1 MNKYHAL
8 PLALLFATLT
18 PQAVANRCAG
28 EFSEPVA
35 IAHCACT
42 VQNRIQA
49 GWSQWRVL
57 SAYYAPDALATPAD
71 VATVAAVL
79 DGTTACGDEYF
90 MLSKADT
97 IMLGIDHIEPVLT
110 VRRGGQEVR
119 FFERRFR
126 ERK

>member
-1 MNKYHAL
+1 MSKHYAL
-8 PLALLFATLT
+8 PLILLLATLT

-42 VQNRIQA
+42 VQNRLQA

-57 SAYYAPDALATPAD
+57 DAYLAPDSVATPAD
-71 VATVAAVL
+71 VTTVAAVL
-79 DGTTACGDEYF
+79 DGSTACGDEYF

-110 VRRGGQEVR
+110 VKRGGQEVR
-119 FFERRFR
+119 FFERAFR
-126 ERK
+126 KRK